1 METSPPSPSAN
12 ISAQPSYNM
21 DYSVN
26 YQKLQPKFK
35 DCTFDSDKKPEYL
48 RTWLRLLSG
57 IVRNIPHGKQIEN
70 FLDSYLQ
77 RRLNEATTRP
87 SFLQEAGLQ
96 LSAPSAAATSPAEDN
111 DYQESEAEVT
121 INDPSEYPKAYYQ
134 LSPESQALDKALFHT
149 LFTIVQGSYLD
160 LITDLTGENA
170 RYTFAIVAMWRHG
183 ELGSSTRRIVA
194 MNKMQELQYHGDAAK
209 WKLDFISKAREVYSS
224 KLSIEHFIMHC
235 AFKSFEGKNTQ
246 VQSMIAAD
254 INSDKVGPDM
264 SLEHLAGNY
273 SAFLSTL
280 SAGKNASTINY
291 TNNKCSYCNK
301 TGHQEDTCHK
311 KARDILAK
319 GGAAEEGTPKGG
331 RGRGTG
337 TSKGGRGRGRGGG
350 TPKPPPKEEQPD
362 PVDKDKEDK
371 GKAVNNMQVSDKAVA
386 DLCQRLKSGEIK
398 LQLCALESIDVG
410 NRDSPHVGDL
420 PSLLGGHPSDG
431 AHLSRNDHSESLT
444 EDPIFMARSEAKPA
458 DKPAD
463 KIVLSLCDGMG
474 CMALALRSQW
484 KELGYTRYIAVE
496 INKDSRA
503 VGNAANPKDDI
514 FPGIEHGLNG
524 HHDIFDIT
532 EDHISALPKDSIA
545 LLSFAGM
552 CNDFSKL
559 RLLPDRLDYKGPPR
573 KPGIDP
579 RLGLDGKYGK
589 TVRKCIEILG
599 WVTKYHPN
607 SKHFSE
613 NVEFSDMKE
622 DWKEVCDALG
632 KPYIINSQD
641 HSYTCRKRAFWTNIP
656 LPDDF
661 KQGYEPKDSND
672 CMDPGRKIQKI
683 PSRGRL
689 CTIPLGASWKGDS
702 EDPVASTN
710 RPVLVIDENHDE
722 PQHVRPEEAEEL
734 HGMPRGTTAGD
745 GISAITRLHCIG
757 GGWDLNVI
765 NMFVKHLIPQ
775 TLEDQTRAYLTSLA
789 ISSTSEQLEQG
800 GKFYLLQQESPEA
813 FNGLVASLATDSIVQ
828 ASKIVALTEHYR
840 RNLPTDDYSHTSIID
855 SGASRHVS
863 PDVNILA
870 PDDKVKLTSF
880 TGKETWTSGN
890 GYIPI
895 DCHDDLSGNSFS
907 IDIDNADHSTD
918 TVSTLLSMCKL
929 LRAGWKFDLELG
941 STFAFTPTGQRVE
954 LIIGTDGVLR
964 IPHTLREGD
973 QAKQLPKAIINAAKQ
988 SNEGVNPAFL
998 HQLFNHANP
1007 DKVHRTLGATKGIK
1021 QPHSP
1026 LPGCHCTACA
1036 AANSRRKGL
1045 SHKQYTIL
1053 NIGVEDQIDSDSIPE
1068 GDMPSP
1074 HINDSPSI
1082 IMEDCIVNT
1091 TDTVDNPNFNQT
1103 EEGDDSDH
1111 LFANATAQRSKLKH
1125 IDCRQEWVKTLRNK
1139 NVCKTVHIPTKDN
1152 LADIF
1157 TKILPNGDFI
1167 RLRDQLLH
1175 PSHTN

>member
-12 ISAQPSYNM
+12 ISAQPSYQQ

-96 LSAPSAAATSPAEDN
+96 LSAPTAEAPSSAEGTN
-111 DYQESEAEVT
+111 DQGSEAEVS

-134 LSPESQALDKALFHT
+134 LSSESQALDKALFHT

-170 RYTFAIVAMWRHG
+170 RYTFAIIAMWRHG

-194 MNKMQELQYHGDAAK
+194 MNKMQELQYHGDASK

-264 SLEHLAGNY
+264 SLELLAGNY

-280 SAGKNASTINY
+280 SAGKNAGKINY
-291 TNNKCSYCNK
+291 TTDRDKCRYCGK
-301 TGHQEDTCHK
+301 LGHTEKECWK
-311 KARDILAK
+311 KARDHPDK
-319 GGAAEEGTPKGG
+319 EGATEESTPKGG
-331 RGRGTG
+331 RGRGKG
-337 TSKGGRGRGRGGG
+337 KGGDRGRGRGGRG
-350 TPKPPPKEEQPD
+350 HDNSPPTDTEQQAPAG
-362 PVDKDKEDK
+362 KDKEDK

-431 AHLSRNDHSESLT
+431 AHLSRNDHSEPLN
-444 EDPIFMARSEAKPA
+444 ENPIFMARSEAKA
-458 DKPAD
+458 AD

-496 INKDSRA
+496 IDKDARA
-503 VGNAANPKDDI
+503 VGRTANPKDDI

-524 HHDIFDIT
+524 LHDIFSIQ

-573 KPGIDP
+573 KPGVDP
-579 RLGLDGKYGK
+579 RKGLNGKYGI

-672 CMDPGRKIQKI
+672 CLDPGRKMQKM

-689 CTIPLGASWKGDS
+689 CTLPLGASWKGDP

-710 RPVLVIDENHDE
+710 RPVLIIDENHDE
-722 PQHVRPEEAEEL
+722 PQHVRPEEAEQL

-757 GGWDLNVI
+757 GGWDLNII
-765 NMFVKHLIPQ
+765 NMFTKHLMPQ
-775 TLEDQTRAYLTSLA
+775 TLEDQTRAYLASLA
-789 ISSTSEQLEQG
+789 ITSTSEQLDQG
-800 GKFYLLQQESPEA
+800 EKFYLLQQKSPQA

-828 ASKIVALTEHYR
+828 ASKVVALTEHYR
-840 RNLPTDDYSHTSIID
+840 RNISTDDYSSTSIID

-895 DCHDDLSGNSFS
+895 DCHDDLTGNTFS

-918 TVSTLLSMCKL
+918 TVSSLLSMCKL

-954 LIIGTDGVLR
+954 LIVGTDDVLR

-973 QAKQLPKAIINAAKQ
+973 HAKQLPTAIINAVKHTD
-988 SNEGVNPAFL
+988 EGVNPTFL

-1007 DKVHRTLGATKGIK
+1007 DKIHRTLGATKGIK

-1036 AANSRRKGL
+1036 VANSRRKGL

-1053 NIGVEDQIDSDSIPE
+1053 NIGVEDQIDPDSIPE
-1068 GDMPSP
+1068 GDMTSP
-1074 HINDSPSI
+1074 LIIKNDPSI
-1082 IMEDCIVNT
+1082 LMEDRIVNT
-1091 TDTVDNPNFNQT
+1091 TDTVDNSIFNRI
-1103 EEGDDSDH
+1103 EEGDDADH
-1111 LFANATAQRSKLKH
+1111 HFANATAQRSKLKH
-1125 IDCRQEWVKTLRNK
+1125 IDCRQERAKTLRNK
-1139 NVCKTVHIPTKDN
+1139 NVYNTDAHQLNGSTSRSPGVSSERAIKSLTSVLPPA
-1152 LADIF
+1152 LA
-1157 TKILPNGDFI
+1157 
-1167 RLRDQLLH
+1167 
-1175 PSHTN
+1175 

>member
-12 ISAQPSYNM
+12 ISAQPSYQQ

-96 LSAPSAAATSPAEDN
+96 LSAPTAEAPSSAEGTN
-111 DYQESEAEVT
+111 DQGSEAEVS

-134 LSPESQALDKALFHT
+134 LSSESQALDKALFHT

-170 RYTFAIVAMWRHG
+170 RYTFAIIAMWRHG

-194 MNKMQELQYHGDAAK
+194 MNKMQELQYHGDASK

-264 SLEHLAGNY
+264 SLELLAGNY

-280 SAGKNASTINY
+280 SAGKNAGKINY
-291 TNNKCSYCNK
+291 TTDRDKCRYCGK
-301 TGHQEDTCHK
+301 LGHTEKECWK
-311 KARDILAK
+311 KARDHPDK
-319 GGAAEEGTPKGG
+319 EGATEESTPKGG
-331 RGRGTG
+331 RGRGKG
-337 TSKGGRGRGRGGG
+337 KGGDRGRGRGGRG
-350 TPKPPPKEEQPD
+350 HDNSPPTDTEQQAPA
-362 PVDKDKEDK
+362 DKDKEDK

-431 AHLSRNDHSESLT
+431 AHLSRNDHSEPLN
-444 EDPIFMARSEAKPA
+444 ENPIFMARSEAKA
-458 DKPAD
+458 AD

-496 INKDSRA
+496 IDKDARA
-503 VGNAANPKDDI
+503 VGRTANPKDDI

-524 HHDIFDIT
+524 LHDIFSIQ

-573 KPGIDP
+573 KPGVDP
-579 RLGLDGKYGK
+579 RKGLNGKYGI

-599 WVTKYHPN
+599 WVSKYHPN

-672 CMDPGRKIQKI
+672 CLDPGRKMQK
-683 PSRGRL
+683 
-689 CTIPLGASWKGDS
+689 
-702 EDPVASTN
+702 
-710 RPVLVIDENHDE
+710 
-722 PQHVRPEEAEEL
+722 
-734 HGMPRGTTAGD
+734 MP
-745 GISAITRLHCIG
+745 
-757 GGWDLNVI
+757 
-765 NMFVKHLIPQ
+765 
-775 TLEDQTRAYLTSLA
+775 
-789 ISSTSEQLEQG
+789 
-800 GKFYLLQQESPEA
+800 
-813 FNGLVASLATDSIVQ
+813 
-828 ASKIVALTEHYR
+828 
-840 RNLPTDDYSHTSIID
+840 
-855 SGASRHVS
+855 
-863 PDVNILA
+863 
-870 PDDKVKLTSF
+870 
-880 TGKETWTSGN
+880 
-890 GYIPI
+890 
-895 DCHDDLSGNSFS
+895 
-907 IDIDNADHSTD
+907 
-918 TVSTLLSMCKL
+918 
-929 LRAGWKFDLELG
+929 
-941 STFAFTPTGQRVE
+941 
-954 LIIGTDGVLR
+954 
-964 IPHTLREGD
+964 
-973 QAKQLPKAIINAAKQ
+973 
-988 SNEGVNPAFL
+988 
-998 HQLFNHANP
+998 
-1007 DKVHRTLGATKGIK
+1007 
-1021 QPHSP
+1021 
-1026 LPGCHCTACA
+1026 
-1036 AANSRRKGL
+1036 
-1045 SHKQYTIL
+1045 
-1053 NIGVEDQIDSDSIPE
+1053 
-1068 GDMPSP
+1068 
-1074 HINDSPSI
+1074 
-1082 IMEDCIVNT
+1082 
-1091 TDTVDNPNFNQT
+1091 
-1103 EEGDDSDH
+1103 
-1111 LFANATAQRSKLKH
+1111 
-1125 IDCRQEWVKTLRNK
+1125 
-1139 NVCKTVHIPTKDN
+1139 
-1152 LADIF
+1152 
-1157 TKILPNGDFI
+1157 
-1167 RLRDQLLH
+1167 
-1175 PSHTN
+1175 